1 MHEIIYY
8 DEWVLINAYFYTFWM
23 LIDEFNKYKVK

>member
-8 DEWVLINAYFYTFWM
+8 DKWVLVNAYYYTFWI
-23 LIDEFNKYKVK
+23 LTEEFNKYKVQ